1 MSTPLRDEGVQLLNA
16 DPSQMSDDEL
26 RAYLAR
32 LSPKAK
38 ADLARRVDKRLKEER
53 RVWFCG
59 DRECDGKP
67 HGAYNYAHARG
78 SKREDQ
84 RGSQYPPLGTNWY
97 TWLLGAGRGA
107 GKALDVDTPILTGD
121 GWTTMGQVQ
130 TGAVVYDEHGLP
142 CNVVQAHDFYV
153 AETMYRITFSDG
165 SSIDADGEH
174 LWVAWDHLDRKRHN
188 RAGGIDFPDDWAAR
202 APMTTAVMHARQRY
216 SGRGDREFCIPIAGP
231 LSLPYA
237 DLPIEPYALGAWLGD
252 GTSACAELTV
262 SVGDYDEMAALVAE
276 AGEPLTGGRPAGGS
290 SKTYAMGAR
299 APRRGADGRMVA
311 NDSMHSRL
319 RALGLLRNKYIPD
332 TYLLAGM
339 AQRLELLRGL
349 MDTDGYADVR
359 RSTVEFCSTS
369 RALADG
375 VLALA
380 RSLSE
385 RPVLSEGRATIDGRD
400 VGTKYRVTWRPSMF
414 TPFSLQRKASLIRP
428 AGRQALRLRHRMVVS
443 VEPIKRAVVRCLTVD
458 SPNSMYLAGKALI
471 PTHNTRTG
479 SEYTRYIARYIPSL
493 ALIGPTGPAVR
504 SVMIEGPSGL
514 VKACEAAG
522 ESWEYEPSKA
532 RFTFSNG
539 ARAQLFSAEEPD
551 RIRGGNFGFFWGD
564 EPAHWDDPQ
573 AAWDQALFANRIG
586 RRPHAL
592 ATTTPLPSEFI
603 KGLMA
608 AEDTVYV
615 GGSTYDNMAN
625 LAEAVVRK
633 ILAKYEGTFLGRQEI
648 HGEIIDD
655 REGALWRSEQF
666 AEEDFYFELEKV
678 ELDRVLVGIDPA
690 GSNNKR
696 SDQTGIVVGGR
707 RGDVLHAIDD
717 FSGKYSPSG
726 WAQKAMY
733 AYELYKADAI
743 VVERNYGGDMC
754 RATLKAEGFEGR
766 IIEAQAT
773 DGKRVR
779 AEPIAAKY
787 EQKKA
792 RHRRG
797 GRLGKLESEM
807 VSWIPGEGKS
817 PNRLDAWV
825 WVCSGLIKGR
835 GRASMGDPTMAEL
848 RAPSYRGP
856 GSAWAK
862 KQAKRGRY

>member
-107 GKALDVDTPILTGD
+107 GK
-121 GWTTMGQVQ
+121 
-130 TGAVVYDEHGLP
+130 
-142 CNVVQAHDFYV
+142 
-153 AETMYRITFSDG
+153 
-165 SSIDADGEH
+165 
-174 LWVAWDHLDRKRHN
+174 
-188 RAGGIDFPDDWAAR
+188 
-202 APMTTAVMHARQRY
+202 
-216 SGRGDREFCIPIAGP
+216 
-231 LSLPYA
+231 
-237 DLPIEPYALGAWLGD
+237 
-252 GTSACAELTV
+252 
-262 SVGDYDEMAALVAE
+262 
-276 AGEPLTGGRPAGGS
+276 
-290 SKTYAMGAR
+290 
-299 APRRGADGRMVA
+299 
-311 NDSMHSRL
+311 
-319 RALGLLRNKYIPD
+319 
-332 TYLLAGM
+332 
-339 AQRLELLRGL
+339 
-349 MDTDGYADVR
+349 
-359 RSTVEFCSTS
+359 
-369 RALADG
+369 
-375 VLALA
+375 
-380 RSLSE
+380 
-385 RPVLSEGRATIDGRD
+385 
-400 VGTKYRVTWRPSMF
+400 
-414 TPFSLQRKASLIRP
+414 
-428 AGRQALRLRHRMVVS
+428 
-443 VEPIKRAVVRCLTVD
+443 
-458 SPNSMYLAGKALI
+458 
-471 PTHNTRTG
+471 TRTG